1 MAPMSTSIASSGSG
15 GIRSVATDPPG
26 DASRTARSVA
36 CLASPTTSRNASLT
50 APYAASS
57 ASPLASPNPSASTR
71 LPPSTNART
80 TAPHPCFALL
90 KSTCGRDELTNSSI
104 NRPSSASVF
113 LAARA
118 LLGQFADVGR
128 RERVDR
134 AVVATRS
141 ASKRSKMAN
150 RCASFLLKSIAP
162 PYTSRTRSPL
172 SLPTPSVVAAD
183 PGADRFAAAAISSSV
198 PDTNPRSIQDDGI
211 CARSSQLYARLCG
224 GPWPWNDTWCFLI
237 CRS

>member
-1 MAPMSTSIASSGSG
+1 MALMSTSIASSGRG

-57 ASPLASPNPSASTR
+57 ASPFASPNPSASTR
-71 LPPSTNART
+71 FPPSTNART
-80 TAPHPCFALL
+80 TAPHPFFVLVY
-90 KSTCGRDELTNSSI
+90 STCGRDEWTNSSI

-118 LLGQFADVGR
+118 RSFANLPTLGGARGSIAPF
-128 RERVDR
+128 
-134 AVVATRS
+134 VATRS

-162 PYTSRTRSPL
+162 PCTSRTRWPL
-172 SLPTPSVVAAD
+172 SFPTPSAVAAA
-183 PGADRFAAAAISSSV
+183 PGAAAFAAAAMSSSV
-198 PDTNPRSIQDDGI
+198 PDTNPSSIQDDGI
-211 CARSSQLYARLCG
+211 CALRWQLYARLCG
-224 GPWPWNDTWCFLI
+224 GPWP
-237 CRS
+237 